1 MNTSTL
7 NFTIVSSPKTKFS
20 DAQILLQEWTGKKF
34 SRNEADSVW
43 AKIANHKWNVSE
55 KLGRDVGFRVATID
69 FIENFYRPET
79 ELNLAENSTAKE
91 LKIPAFLRHAVRFYF
106 ESKANSIQL

>member
-34 SRNEADSVW
+34 SRNEADSIW
-43 AKIANHKWNVSE
+43 AKIANHKWTVSE
-55 KLGRDVGFRVATID
+55 KLGRDIGFRVATID
-69 FIENFYRPET
+69 FIENFYQPET
-79 ELNLAENSTAKE
+79 GVKQAENSTGKE
-91 LKIPAFLRHAVRFYF
+91 MKIPAFLRNAVRFYF
-106 ESKANSIQL
+106 ESKGNSFQL